1 MKNICWNK
9 IYIEKLSF
17 SKLFTLSSD
26 SNIKINPWTWVLKV
40 EITDCA
46 STVSLSFILMNAY
59 PQSNDSS
66 DHEFLL
72 AELKYIDCL
81 IRYKPSSVLNGTL
94 SRHYFPSN
102 MKQY

>member
-1 MKNICWNK
+1 M
-9 IYIEKLSF
+9 
-17 SKLFTLSSD
+17 T
-26 SNIKINPWTWVLKV
+26 
-40 EITDCA
+40 
-46 STVSLSFILMNAY
+46 AY

>member
-1 MKNICWNK
+1 
-9 IYIEKLSF
+9 
-17 SKLFTLSSD
+17 
-26 SNIKINPWTWVLKV
+26 
-40 EITDCA
+40 
-46 STVSLSFILMNAY
+46 MNAY
-59 PQSNDSS
+59 SQSNDSS